1 MAPGP
6 KRKQP
11 TKRLSVSARTRDTRK
26 RERFVLARA
35 TVVLGES
42 RSARKWLVSPNRALG
57 GERPKR
63 LLRSRV
69 GTEAVLEVLDRV
81 LYGVYS

>member
-1 MAPGP
+1 MARVP
-6 KRKQP
+6 KRKQR
-11 TKRLSVSARTRDTRK
+11 TKGPSVSARAKEARK
-26 RERFVLARA
+26 RERLVLARA
-35 TVVLGES
+35 TFVLGES

-63 LLRSRV
+63 LIRSRV
-69 GTEAVLEVLDRV
+69 DTEAVLEILDRV